1 MSIFFKN
8 EFLKMLQGDL
18 MMSLVKKYSIN
29 LTSESE
35 ISLGVSSLFGGPNR
49 RRMTHIT
56 QRAGG
61 QRRQHFAHEIGF
73 EQDLK
78 LVLVT

>member
-18 MMSLVKKYSIN
+18 MMSLVKKYNIN

-35 ISLGVSSLFGGPNR
+35 MSLGVSSLFGGSNR
-49 RRMTHIT
+49 RRASHMTE
-56 QRAGG
+56 RARG
-61 QRRQHFAHEIGF
+61 QRSEEATLCTLDWI
-73 EQDLK
+73 
-78 LVLVT
+78 